1 MKTTE
6 EIGGG
11 LESREGE
18 QKCQMPQSNFTLH
31 GASLPG
37 CQYSAGKLW
46 LSQTLLRN
54 AENKV
59 TVSKCRVETTELFY
73 FFLKCSNSF

>member
-1 MKTTE
+1 MKNKQGNIGQSYCVMKTTE

-37 CQYSAGKLW
+37 CQYSAGKL
-46 LSQTLLRN
+46 
-54 AENKV
+54 
-59 TVSKCRVETTELFY
+59 
-73 FFLKCSNSF
+73 